1 MNTKQN
7 ERISQVSS
15 DTLVI
20 GVDIGEEKHYAR
32 AFDYRG
38 LEFSRRAL
46 SFSNSAAGFNI
57 FYKWLEE
64 IIKLVEYMKCMKI
77 INKKNVLECRKKT
90 LIQDVLKM

>member
-38 LEFSRRAL
+38 IEFSRRAL

-57 FYKWLEE
+57 FYKFSSYNLS
-64 IIKLVEYMKCMKI
+64 VEACDE
-77 INKKNVLECRKKT
+77 N
-90 LIQDVLKM
+90 